1 MPEELRHANERVV
14 GFISIGF
21 ILGFLIGLTGV
32 GGGALLAPALY
43 AVLGLSYQAAVSVT
57 LIYASITKAFSAVQ
71 HVRQGTVLWR
81 LTLLYGV
88 LGIPGAILGAR
99 IVHWTDDSIQQVF
112 PFVMSGLLLLVAS
125 LIIWESGE
133 SSASGR
139 RKPFSPFNIKTRGVL
154 AVAVVQ
160 SFAGVL
166 LGATSVGAGSIV
178 ILSMLYLFRMPAQQV
193 VGSNIVIAIIIG
205 IPAWLT
211 HFAVVGVDWNLLGL
225 LVVGSAAG
233 SVLGAKCTMLIP
245 ERPLKRVV
253 AGIIYLG
260 AIATLVKAWTT

>member
-1 MPEELRHANERVV
+1 MPEELRHEDERVV
-14 GFISIGF
+14 GIISIGF

-43 AVLGLSYQAAVSVT
+43 AVLGLGYQAAVSVT
-57 LIYASITKAFSAVQ
+57 LIYAVITKAFSAVQ

-81 LTLLYGV
+81 VTLLYGG

-99 IVHWTDDSIQQVF
+99 IIHWTNDSTQQVF
-112 PFVMSGLLLLVAS
+112 PFVMSGLLMLVAS

-166 LGATSVGAGSIV
+166 LG
-178 ILSMLYLFRMPAQQV
+178 
-193 VGSNIVIAIIIG
+193 
-205 IPAWLT
+205 
-211 HFAVVGVDWNLLGL
+211 
-225 LVVGSAAG
+225 
-233 SVLGAKCTMLIP
+233 
-245 ERPLKRVV
+245 
-253 AGIIYLG
+253 
-260 AIATLVKAWTT
+260 